1 MESSISAVLGGFERG
16 WKFPCLSWAPD
27 GRVAMGPM
35 FRPRQSCHG
44 FALPCFLP
52 AYLGHDSM
60 NPPPLPDQVPS
71 MRRLSSADTS
81 IHKLIIPGTMFVI
94 CGGVF
99 MVMLVGV
106 FKDGRG
112 LEGLLIAPAM
122 AAIGYVFMKFSV
134 WVLVD
139 EVWEDHGWLVV
150 RNQGRE
156 ARIDLLDII
165 HIRHSHFSKPQTV
178 TLILREPCVFGR
190 SIEFLPPY
198 RFFELGKPPVMAE
211 LAERIESKRRMAA
224 VSGGA

>member
-1 MESSISAVLGGFERG
+1 
-16 WKFPCLSWAPD
+16 
-27 GRVAMGPM
+27 
-35 FRPRQSCHG
+35 
-44 FALPCFLP
+44 
-52 AYLGHDSM
+52 M
-60 NPPPLPDQVPS
+60 NPPPLPDRVPS

-81 IHKLIIPGTMFVI
+81 IHKLIVPVLIFVLCAGAFI
-94 CGGVF
+94 LF
-99 MVMLVGV
+99 LVK
-106 FKDGRG
+106 FLKDGRSP
-112 LEGLLIAPAM
+112 EGLLIPPAM
-122 AAIGYVFMKFSV
+122 AAIWYVILKFSV

-198 RFFELGKPPVMAE
+198 RFFELGKPPVMKE
-211 LAERIESKRRMAA
+211 LAGLIESKRRMAA
-224 VSGGA
+224 VSSGA